1 MNSKSGLKVV
11 VGLSGGVDSSVSAA
25 LLVQAGYNVTGVFLE
40 CWRAPGC
47 RVDEDRKDAMDVA
60 LALGIPFKVLDF
72 KNAYKER
79 VVDYFYREYEAGR
92 TPNPDTM
99 CNKEI
104 KFGLFYEWAIENGFD
119 YVATGHY
126 ARVDK
131 IKTQTSKIKT
141 MDQNEKFEHHLLM
154 GIDNNKDQTYF
165 LYLLRQEQLAHIL
178 FPIGHLTKPEVRKKA
193 ADLNLKVAKKPD
205 SVGICFIGDI
215 NVRKFLEERI
225 APRTGEVINL
235 SGDVIGEHDG
245 VWFYTIGQRHGFTI
259 NGRYKSSNGK
269 WKHAIPPLYV
279 VGKDIEKNR
288 LIVGFGLDAF
298 RKSFDVKDVHW
309 ISDGSGLVKNQLSVR
324 IRHRGALTSCELHAK
339 GDGYSVELA
348 SPLKGVAAGQVA
360 VFYDGNA
367 CLGGGII
374 N

>member
-1 MNSKSGLKVV
+1 MRSTLGLKVA

-25 LLVQAGYNVTGVFLE
+25 LLVQAGYDVTGIFLE

-60 LALGIPFKVLDF
+60 LALGIPFKILDF
-72 KNAYKER
+72 KKAYKER

-104 KFGLFYEWAIENGFD
+104 KFGLFYDWALENGFD

-126 ARVDK
+126 AQLSQEPE
-131 IKTQTSKIKT
+131 IKNQ
-141 MDQNEKFEHHLLM
+141 DHAAGFEHHQLLR
-154 GIDNNKDQTYF
+154 GVDENKDQTYF
-165 LYLLRQEQLAHIL
+165 LYLLRQEQLAHIM
-178 FPIGHLTKPEVRKKA
+178 FPIGHLTKPEVRKIA
-193 ADLNLKVAKKPD
+193 VDLNLKVAKKPD

-225 APRTGEVINL
+225 APCKGEVVNL

-259 NGRYKSSNGK
+259 HGKYKSSTGE
-269 WKHAIPPLYV
+269 WKHSIPPLYV
-279 VGKDIEKNR
+279 IGKDAEKNR
-288 LIVGFGLDAF
+288 LVVGFGLDAF
-298 RKSFDVKDVHW
+298 RKSFLVKDMHW
-309 ISDGSGLVKNQLSVR
+309 ISDASELAKNQLSVR
-324 IRHRGALTSCELHAK
+324 IRHRGVLTSCTLSAE
-339 GDGYSVELA
+339 GDGYSVELMD
-348 SPLKGVAAGQVA
+348 PLKGVAAGQVA
-360 VFYDGNA
+360 VFYDGNV

-374 N
+374 D